1 MIINSTVESFL
12 FLYYNIIKKVNF
24 IKGGIQMGMY
34 DYLGGEQVK
43 IFYVPIFVEKD
54 YIDQKPTIYHSG
66 GSLRSFKKGEELPLK
81 TLYYKYP
88 QNFIIYDPRW
98 SLNDVKKAHLEHEIS
113 ANLWVIKNGTLQNLK
128 WSKYVNVNDL
138 GESVYDYYGR
148 ELNINKIT
156 DFEQMKIEME
166 QTYADCKRF
175 EIELFPK
182 GVAQTIKENIKEYEE
197 KEPKLVEIR
206 ETTWG
211 VFNKKWY
218 KEDKYKL
225 EKQFGE
231 YLECLF
237 FLTQRRNEEVL
248 KTPEGQIIYD
258 AQQDYL
264 DCKNAFKEFI
274 KSNEGISEKYINWL
288 EIENMKQVAKNLVE
302 ELFSDID

>member
-1 MIINSTVESFL
+1 
-12 FLYYNIIKKVNF
+12 
-24 IKGGIQMGMY
+24 MGMY

-54 YIDQKPTIYHSG
+54 CIDQKPTTYHSG

-166 QTYADCKRF
+166 QTYADCKKL
-175 EIELFPK
+175 ELELFPK

-197 KEPKLVEIR
+197 KEPKLIEIR
-206 ETTWG
+206 EATLG

-237 FLTQRRNEEVL
+237 FLTQRRNDEVL

-264 DCKNAFKEFI
+264 DCKNAFKELI